1 MGGFDPYSS
10 SKGCCELL
18 ISSYRRSFNNEDS
31 PMLASVRA
39 GNVIGG
45 GDWSKDRL
53 IPDILKAFEKSK
65 TVIIR
70 NPKSIRPWQHVL
82 EPLSGYILLAQKT
95 NNKKF
100 NDSWNFGPLSK
111 NERSVEWIIEKIKKL
126 G

>member
-1 MGGFDPYSS
+1 MKIMVKIILIKNRIRWNWIDPYGS

-70 NPKSIRPWQHVL
+70 NPNQL
-82 EPLSGYILLAQKT
+82 
-95 NNKKF
+95 
-100 NDSWNFGPLSK
+100 D
-111 NERSVEWIIEKIKKL
+111 L
-126 G
+126 GSMC

>member
-45 GDWSKDRL
+45 GDW
-53 IPDILKAFEKSK
+53 LK
-65 TVIIR
+65 I
-70 NPKSIRPWQHVL
+70 
-82 EPLSGYILLAQKT
+82 
-95 NNKKF
+95 
-100 NDSWNFGPLSK
+100 D
-111 NERSVEWIIEKIKKL
+111 
-126 G
+126 